1 MVRVCQTRLM
11 RTSRE
16 REEWLAQ
23 CRRQLQRDTATRLRY
38 GFARTRKPV
47 LDDAPYRIFNSTAEY
62 RAWCEAHLPR
72 FLGYHAPSK

>member
-1 MVRVCQTRLM
+1 M
-11 RTSRE
+11 RTERE

-38 GFARTRKPV
+38 GFARTHKPV

-62 RAWCEAHLPR
+62 RAWCQANLPR
-72 FLGYHAPSK
+72 YLGYHAASR